1 MPKISLKSLPTAVIQ
16 AILYPDPLTGEDIHI
31 EDDDGNLLAA
41 IVQANAY
48 HFFLKKVAEREDE
61 IDSKVAEDY
70 DPNAKTL
77 DDFMKETDN
86 EQ

>member
-1 MPKISLKSLPTAVIQ
+1 MLKISLKSLPTTVVQ
-16 AILYPDPLTGEDIHI
+16 AILHPDPLSGEDIQI

-41 IVQANAY
+41 IIPANAY
-48 HFFLKKVAEREDE
+48 QFFLQKVEEREDE

-77 DDFMKETDN
+77 DDFMKEADN